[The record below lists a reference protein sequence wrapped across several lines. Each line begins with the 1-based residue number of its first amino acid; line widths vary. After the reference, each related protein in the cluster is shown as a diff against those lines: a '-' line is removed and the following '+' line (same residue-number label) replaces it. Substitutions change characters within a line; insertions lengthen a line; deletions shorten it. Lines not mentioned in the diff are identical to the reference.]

1 MYKLHKEGELS
12 RDAVVSK
19 MEITTHRG
27 AIDDK
32 TQTHSVDIYHFDAI
46 IEEFN
51 TLF

>member
-19 MEITTHRG
+19 MGITTHRG

-51 TLF
+51 T